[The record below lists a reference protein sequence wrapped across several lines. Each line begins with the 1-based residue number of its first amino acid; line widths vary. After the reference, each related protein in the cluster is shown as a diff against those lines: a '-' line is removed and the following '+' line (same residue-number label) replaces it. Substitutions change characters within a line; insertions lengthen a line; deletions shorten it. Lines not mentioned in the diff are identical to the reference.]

1 MGRKLKIVL
10 SDLHLGDGYREN
22 NYRAEFAI
30 DKILARFLHVIRQE
44 SEQDQREVEL
54 IIAGDFFEFL
64 HVPAVDNY
72 DPTRRYPTQA
82 YLNSSEPASIQRLN
96 IIIDS
101 HPGVFEALSDFI
113 QVGEPQRRITIIKGN
128 HDVNLYWPGV
138 KSRLREVLG
147 ASGSRSSLLLFAA
160 EFVSREKIYV
170 EHGHQRAEKMNSY
183 HDFVDPRLFSDP
195 SQLYYPAGSHF
206 IINLFNNLGRE
217 RWFIDHLKPVTAL
230 IWYALQWDFDL
241 AVRLLTDFIRH
252 TPALVLSDF
261 VYTVHAA
268 LPADA
273 WLQSLTNV
281 QTRRELARRYASE
294 PAFQQEFHR
303 HICQYLSDATIGS
316 KDAVSMALPEP
327 TDDPLAMAWAEQQQQ
342 QAILCLAAAE
352 ISQQEGARV
361 VVFGHTHR
369 PMQETLDTG
378 GIYIN
383 TGGWIPDLSEASPE
397 LWRGLFEGSV
407 HYCDLPLRLPYA
419 RIDYDDDNQPSAQ
432 LLDFAAT
439 LTPPP
444 PSGLSP
450 HKNSGSFFD
459 RKINEL
465 AKRWFKL

>member
-10 SDLHLGDGYREN
+10 SDLHLGDGYRAHNDRED
-22 NYRAEFAI
+22 FAI
-30 DKILARFLHVIRQE
+30 DKMLTHFLHAIRQE

-54 IIAGDFFEFL
+54 IINGDFFEFL

-72 DPTRRYPTQA
+72 DPTQRYPTQT

-101 HPGVFEALSDFI
+101 HPSVFETLSDFI

-183 HDFVDPRLFSDP
+183 HDFVDPRLHSDL

-206 IINLFNNLGRE
+206 AISLFNSLGRE
-217 RWFIDHLKPVTAL
+217 RWFIDHIKPITNL
-230 IWYALQWDFDL
+230 IWHALSWDFDL
-241 AVRLLTDFIRH
+241 AVRILTDFIRH
-252 TPALVLSDF
+252 SPALVLSDF
-261 VYTVHAA
+261 VYAAQGA
-268 LPADA
+268 LPTDA
-273 WLQSLTNV
+273 WLQNLASLS
-281 QTRRELARRYASE
+281 TRRDIAGRYASD
-294 PAFQQEFHR
+294 PAFRQEFHG
-303 HICQYLSDATIGS
+303 HICQYLADAHIAS
-316 KDAVSMALPEP
+316 KDAVSFVSPNPKEDPVEMARL
-327 TDDPLAMAWAEQQQQ
+327 EQQQQ
-342 QAILCLAAAE
+342 QAMLCLAAVE
-352 ISQQEGARV
+352 ISRQEGAKV
-361 VVFGHTHR
+361 VIFGHTHR
-369 PMQETLDTG
+369 PIQETLETG
-378 GIYIN
+378 SVYIN
-383 TGGWIPDLSEASPE
+383 TGGWIPDLSEATPE
-397 LWRGLFEGSV
+397 FWRGLIDGSV
-407 HYCDLPLRLPYA
+407 RYDDLPIHLPYA
-419 RIDYDDDNQPSAQ
+419 RIDYDEDNQPTAQ

-444 PSGLSP
+444 DDPP
-450 HKNSGSFFD
+450 DKTSGSFFD
-459 RKINEL
+459 LNISEL

>member
-1 MGRKLKIVL
+1 MGKKLKIVL
-10 SDLHLGDGYREN
+10 SDLHLGGGFRETNYRED
-22 NYRAEFAI
+22 FTV
-30 DKILARFLHVIRQE
+30 DKILARFLHVIRHE

-72 DPTRRYPTQA
+72 DPAERYPTQT
-82 YLNSSEPASIQRLN
+82 YLNSSESASIQRLN

-183 HDFVDPRLFSDP
+183 HDFVDPRLSSDL

-206 IINLFNNLGRE
+206 VINLFNGLGRE
-217 RWFIDHLKPVTAL
+217 RWFIDNIKPITTL
-230 IWYALQWDFDL
+230 IWHALQWDFDL
-241 AVRLLTDFIRH
+241 AVRMLTDFIRH
-252 TPALVLSDF
+252 TPALVVSDF
-261 VYTVHAA
+261 VYAPQGA

-273 WLQSLTNV
+273 WLQNLTNAH
-281 QTRRELARRYASE
+281 TRRDLARRYASE
-294 PAFQQEFHR
+294 PAFRLEFHQ
-303 HICQYLSDATIGS
+303 HICRYLADANLGN
-316 KDAVSMALPEP
+316 KDAVSLALPEP
-327 TDDPLAMAWAEQQQQ
+327 ADDPVEMAQLEQQQQ
-342 QAILCLAAAE
+342 QTMLCQAAAE
-352 ISQQEGARV
+352 ISRQEGAKV

-369 PMQETLDTG
+369 PMQKTLETG
-378 GIYIN
+378 SVYIN
-383 TGGWIPDLSEASPE
+383 TGCWIPDLSEASPD
-397 LWRGLFEGSV
+397 LWRRLFDGSANY
-407 HYCDLPLRLPYA
+407 HDLSLRLPYA

-432 LLDFAAT
+432 LLDFAIT
-439 LTPPP
+439 LPPP
-444 PSGLSP
+444 PPGQPSDKPATG
-450 HKNSGSFFD
+450 FFD
-459 RKINEL
+459 LKFNEL
-465 AKRWFKL
+465 AKRWLKL

>member
-10 SDLHLGDGYREN
+10 SDLHLGDGYLQN
-22 NYRAEFAI
+22 NYQGDVAV
-30 DKILARFLHVIRQE
+30 DKILARFLHMIRHE

-54 IIAGDFFEFL
+54 IINGDFFEFL

-72 DPTRRYPTQA
+72 DPTQRYPTLA
-82 YLNSSEPASIQRLN
+82 YLNSSEPASIKRLN

-183 HDFVDPRLFSDP
+183 HDFVDPRLPSDP

-206 IINLFNNLGRE
+206 LINLFNNLGRE
-217 RWFIDHLKPVTAL
+217 RWFIDHLKPITTL
-230 IWYALQWDFDL
+230 IWHALSWDFDL
-241 AVRLLTDFIRH
+241 AVRMLTDFIRH

-261 VYTVHAA
+261 VYAAQGA

-273 WLQSLTNV
+273 WLQHLTNL
-281 QTRRELARRYASE
+281 QTRRDLARRYADDA
-294 PAFQQEFHR
+294 AFRLEFHQHVCR
-303 HICQYLSDATIGS
+303 YLGDANIASGA
-316 KDAVSMALPEP
+316 AVAPPLPEP
-327 TDDPLAMAWAEQQQQ
+327 SDDPLALARFEQQQQ
-342 QAILCLAAAE
+342 QAMLCLAAAE
-352 ISQQEGARV
+352 VAQQEGARV

-369 PMQETLDTG
+369 PMQEVFETG
-378 GIYIN
+378 SVYIN
-383 TGGWIPDLSEASPE
+383 TGCWVPDLSEAPPE
-397 LWRGLFEGSV
+397 LWRGLFAGAV
-407 HYCDLPLRLPYA
+407 RYHDLPLRLPYA
-419 RIDYDDDNQPSAQ
+419 RIDYDDDNQPRAQ
-432 LLDFAAT
+432 LLDFADELAAQ
-439 LTPPP
+439 PGESPEKA
-444 PSGLSP
+444 SGR
-450 HKNSGSFFD
+450 FFD
-459 RKINEL
+459 LKISEL

>member
-10 SDLHLGDGYREN
+10 SDLHLGGGFRKN
-22 NYRAEFAI
+22 NYREDFTV
-30 DKILARFLHVIRQE
+30 DKILARFLQTIRHE

-54 IIAGDFFEFL
+54 IINGDFFEFL

-72 DPTRRYPTQA
+72 DPTERYPTQT
-82 YLNSSEPASIQRLN
+82 YLNSSESASIQRLN

-101 HPGVFEALSDFI
+101 HSGVFEALSDFI

-183 HDFVDPRLFSDP
+183 HDFVDPRLPSDP

-206 IINLFNNLGRE
+206 VINLFNGLGRE
-217 RWFIDHLKPVTAL
+217 RWFIDNIKPITTL
-230 IWYALQWDFDL
+230 IWYALPWDFDL
-241 AVRLLTDFIRH
+241 AVRMLTEFIRH
-252 TPALVLSDF
+252 TPALVVSDF
-261 VYTVHAA
+261 VYAAQVA
-268 LPADA
+268 LPTDA
-273 WLQSLTNV
+273 WLHSLTNA
-281 QTRRELARRYASE
+281 QTRRDLAHRYTGDA
-294 PAFQQEFHR
+294 AFRQEFHQ
-303 HICQYLSDATIGS
+303 HICQYLNDANIAT
-316 KDAVSMALPEP
+316 KDAVFFTTPNI
-327 TDDPLAMAWAEQQQQ
+327 TDDPVAMAQAEQEQQQ
-342 QAILCLAAAE
+342 ASLCKAAAQ

-361 VVFGHTHR
+361 VIFGHTHR
-369 PMQETLDTG
+369 PVQEMLETG
-378 GIYIN
+378 GVYIN
-383 TGGWIPDLSEASPE
+383 TGCWIPDLSEAGPE
-397 LWRGLFEGSV
+397 LWQGLFNGSV
-407 HYCDLPLRLPYA
+407 QYHNLSLNLPYA

-439 LTPPP
+439 LTLPPHDP
-444 PSGLSP
+444 PGKTPS
-450 HKNSGSFFD
+450 SFFD
-459 RKINEL
+459 LKISEL